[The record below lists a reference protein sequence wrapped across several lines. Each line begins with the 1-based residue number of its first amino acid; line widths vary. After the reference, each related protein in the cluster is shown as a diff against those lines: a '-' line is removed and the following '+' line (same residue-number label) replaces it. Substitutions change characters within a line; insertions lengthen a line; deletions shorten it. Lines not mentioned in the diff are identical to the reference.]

1 MFLIE
6 KYFFSRRKKVRERS
20 LTLSVFSDLDLD
32 HLSAGRGVE
41 ENKSLVFEMVKPGFY
56 FSFILQ
62 KMGEEVDGMPRPS

>member
-1 MFLIE
+1 LTKFSKDVLNRKI
-6 KYFFSRRKKVRERS
+6 FFSVGGRKVRERS
-20 LTLSVFSDLDLD
+20 LTLSVFSDLNLD

-62 KMGEEVDGMPRPS
+62 KM